1 MNEKKINWIEDM
13 AENLLEALK
22 TVNVWLLRA
31 SFLADKMITRSS
43 MIWNKI
49 AKKNEGSGSIG
60 SPWSY
65 EHILTYQ
72 HVIILQDWLLNIDL
86 RNTISRNLHLLAY
99 FVYI

>member
-22 TVNVWLLRA
+22 TVNVWLLRT

-49 AKKNEGSGSIG
+49 AKKNEGSGSIWI
-60 SPWSY
+60 PMVLWTHLDLPTRHNPPRLIAKYWSA
-65 EHILTYQ
+65 Q
-72 HVIILQDWLLNIDL
+72 H
-86 RNTISRNLHLLAY
+86 Y
-99 FVYI
+99 